1 MIKVK
6 FGTGENIEVEALTTV
21 YDAAAA
27 AGLISRSVIAC
38 RIGDKVCDL
47 TTPIA
52 EDSEITLLT
61 FEGALKENG
70 TDTSDDGGRR
80 TFWHTAS
87 HILAQA
93 VKTPLPRNEADDRTV
108 DRKRLLLRFRQ
119 RYFFHARAS
128 FRDRMRR

>member
-52 EDSEITLLT
+52 ED
-61 FEGALKENG
+61 
-70 TDTSDDGGRR
+70 
-80 TFWHTAS
+80 
-87 HILAQA
+87 
-93 VKTPLPRNEADDRTV
+93 
-108 DRKRLLLRFRQ
+108 
-119 RYFFHARAS
+119 
-128 FRDRMRR
+128 

>member
-80 TFWHTAS
+80 NVHDWVQLFRRLDGIFS
-87 HILAQA
+87 H
-93 VKTPLPRNEADDRTV
+93 
-108 DRKRLLLRFRQ
+108 
-119 RYFFHARAS
+119 
-128 FRDRMRR
+128 RR

>member
-70 TDTSDDGGRR
+70 TDTSARRR
-80 TFWHTAS
+80 TPHL
-87 HILAQA
+87 LAYRIA
-93 VKTPLPRNEADDRTV
+93 YSRTGGKTPLPETKLTIAP
-108 DRKRLLLRFRQ
+108 
-119 RYFFHARAS
+119 S
-128 FRDRMRR
+128 

>member
-61 FEGALKENG
+61 FEGALTPPTTADAAPSG
-70 TDTSDDGGRR
+70 IPHRIFSHRR
-80 TFWHTAS
+80 
-87 HILAQA
+87 
-93 VKTPLPRNEADDRTV
+93 
-108 DRKRLLLRFRQ
+108 
-119 RYFFHARAS
+119 
-128 FRDRMRR
+128 